1 MPGTNATEQ
10 LKLLGAVEN
19 LVRLRALTHKEYE
32 PWYQVVAL
40 LKERKI
46 DDAAL
51 LASKSFGLNFMNDP
65 IKQVIVDGISSLAA
79 VNGLEGHGIDCLW
92 SAALGVG
99 YLDMA
104 YNAAN
109 QIIWKRGEVTPYEYQ
124 LASRYF
130 KLAIENSSSDSI
142 KYSAMTN
149 YAEIVREGLATGKKD
164 WLGAIAL
171 YEEAGRNG
179 LVNAM
184 FNAANVLL
192 WLVEDGDRSYALR
205 AQYWFET
212 LIDHVESGRPFL
224 DIGGQDEVKTRL
236 KNAKIRLAFM
246 HIDGLSETHDL
257 EASDKLLSAYS
268 DDECVKSLFRR
279 RRSKFLIDKCMAAP
293 GSVTK
298 SWEFVLSAMDW
309 KYSAE
314 PFDFELPPGIKATGS
329 LLHVDLQDDSK
340 MSVLSFDYFTHKDFD
355 PSESYRFIA
364 EKISKKY
371 DKPVFIVGTKAF
383 FLRYNKSMFDVI
395 HVVVDGRLEY
405 APIWPGASSDQV
417 FNSLDVA
424 WDKRFIAGRE
434 DPANTIPRIVNA
446 LDEGIPLE
454 GGCLPNAIWVEAG
467 EMLGMPIHR
476 PDEPSRIGLYVS
488 QSPEEL
494 EIALQANV
502 IKH

>member
-1 MPGTNATEQ
+1 MPGTNETEQ

-19 LVRLRALTHKEYE
+19 LVRLRALISKEYE
-32 PWYQVVAL
+32 PWCQVITL

-65 IKQVIVDGISSLAA
+65 IKQVIVDGISNLAT
-79 VNGLEGHGIDCLW
+79 VNGIDGHGVECLW
-92 SAALGVG
+92 STTLGFG

-130 KLAIENSSSDSI
+130 KLAIDNSSSDSI

-149 YAEIVREGLATGKKD
+149 YAEIVREGLATGQKD

-171 YEEAGRNG
+171 YEEAGRHG
-179 LVNAM
+179 LINAM

-212 LIDHVESGRPFL
+212 LIDHVESGKPFL
-224 DIGGQDEVKTRL
+224 DLGGQDEVKARL

-246 HIDGLSETHDL
+246 HIDGLSESPDL
-257 EASDKLLSAYS
+257 DASNKLLRAYS
-268 DDECVKSLFRR
+268 NDECVKSLFKQ
-279 RRSKFLIDKCMAAP
+279 RRSKFLIDKCRAAP
-293 GSVTK
+293 GSVNK
-298 SWEFVLSAMDW
+298 PWEFVLSAMGW
-309 KYSAE
+309 KYSSE
-314 PFDFELPPGIKATGS
+314 PFDFELPSGIKATGS
-329 LLHVDLQDDSK
+329 LLHVDLQDGSK

-355 PSESYRFIA
+355 QSESYRFIA
-364 EKISKKY
+364 EKISNKY
-371 DKPVFIVGTKAF
+371 NKPVFIVGKKGF
-383 FLRYNKSMFDVI
+383 FIRYNKSMFDVV
-395 HVVVDGRLEY
+395 HVVVNGRLEY

-417 FNSLDVA
+417 LSSLNVA
-424 WDKRFIAGRE
+424 WDKRFIAGCE

-446 LDEGIPLE
+446 LDEGISLE

-467 EMLGMPIHR
+467 ELLGMPIHR
-476 PDEPSRIGLYVS
+476 PDEPARIGLYVS

-494 EIALQANV
+494 GIALQANA
-502 IKH
+502 IKN